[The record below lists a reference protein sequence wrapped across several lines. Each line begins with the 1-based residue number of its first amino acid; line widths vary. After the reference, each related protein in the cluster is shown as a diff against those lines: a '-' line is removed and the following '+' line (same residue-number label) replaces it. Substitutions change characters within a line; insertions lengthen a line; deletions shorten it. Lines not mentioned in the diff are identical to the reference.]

1 MVQYEHA
8 LIIIYSLWGI
18 IAMSTAAATTFV
30 GLFMARFA
38 MGIAEAGFLP
48 GSAYVII
55 AFFIDKKKYS
65 CVTKDPALYY
75 KTDFFLLLLLFSQ
88 KDMCYQSGIPVKN

>member
-1 MVQYEHA
+1 MIEYEQA
-8 LIIIYSLWGI
+8 LIIIYSLWGV

-55 AFFIDKKKYS
+55 ALIDKKIYS
-65 CVTKDPALYY
+65 GVTKELTLYY
-75 KTDFFLLLLLFSQ
+75 ETDFFLLLYYYFL
-88 KDMCYQSGIPVKN
+88 KDMCYQSGIHVTN